1 MKHLSKISTYILT
14 FLFLSAISFGLF
26 SFTKSDQYFE
36 IAKNIDIYTTLYK
49 ELNTYYVDDIQPA
62 ELMRTGID
70 AMLKSLDP
78 YTDFISEAEMEDYR
92 FQTTGKYGGIG
103 SLIME
108 QDGYVIISEPYEGS
122 PSQKA
127 GILAGD
133 KVLKVD
139 GKNLKGKSSDDV
151 SKALKGQPNTPVEL
165 TILRLQADGSEK
177 EITITLNREE
187 IHVNNVPYYGMI
199 NENVGY
205 ILLEHFYTDAGKEVR
220 EALQDLKTKHN
231 PKSVILDLRGNPGGL
246 LNEAVNVS
254 NVFVDKD
261 QDIVYTRGKVEEWD
275 KSFKTLMNAIDK
287 EIPLVILTNSGS
299 ASASEIV
306 SGSIQDLDRGVI
318 IGQLTYGKGLV
329 QTTRPLSYNTKLKVT
344 TAKYY
349 IPSGRCIQAIN
360 YAEKGPD
367 GEVKRIPDSL
377 KVAYKT
383 KAGRVVYDGGGIEPD
398 VKIEPELLSNI
409 TFTLLEKNLIFNYA
423 TIYRAKHP
431 EIKKA
436 LEFKL
441 SDADFEDFVNYLST
455 KEYKYS
461 TDSEKNL
468 EELEKTAKEEKYYEA
483 LKDQINELHKKL
495 ALDKKNDIYK
505 QKSELISLLEEE
517 IAERYYYRKGR
528 IEASFA
534 NDKEIQKAIEV
545 LNNTTTYNTY
555 LSPKK

>member
-1 MKHLSKISTYILT
+1 MIITLSVIIV
-14 FLFLSAISFGLF
+14 GLQ

-78 YTDFISEAEMEDYR
+78 YTDFISEAEMEDFR

-108 QDGYVIISEPYEGS
+108 QDGIVIISEPYEGS

-127 GILAGD
+127 GVLAGD
-133 KVLKVD
+133 KIIKVD
-139 GKNLKGKSSDDV
+139 GKNLKGKSSEDV

-165 TILRLQADGSEK
+165 TLLRLQADGTEK
-177 EITITLNREE
+177 EITYTLNREE

-199 NENVGY
+199 NNDVGY
-205 ILLEHFYTDAGKEVR
+205 ILLEHFYSDAGKEVR
-220 EALQDLKTKHN
+220 DALQDLKLKYH

-254 NVFVDKD
+254 NTFVEKD
-261 QDIVYTRGKVEEWD
+261 QDIVYTKGKVEEWD
-275 KSFKTLMNAIDK
+275 KSFKTTMNAIDK
-287 EIPLVILTNSGS
+287 EIPLVVLTNSGS

-318 IGQLTYGKGLV
+318 VGQLTYGKGLV

-360 YAEKGPD
+360 YAERGPD

-377 KVAYKT
+377 KVAFKT
-383 KAGRVVYDGGGIEPD
+383 KSGRVVYDGGGVEPD
-398 VKIEPELLSNI
+398 VKLEPEMLSQI
-409 TFTLLEKNLIFNYA
+409 AITLLEKNLIFNYA

-436 LEFKL
+436 IEFKL
-441 SDADFEDFVNYLST
+441 SDSDFEEFVSYLAT
-455 KEYKYS
+455 KQYDYS
-461 TDSEKNL
+461 TQSEKYL
-468 EELEKTAKEEKYYEA
+468 DELEKTAKEEKYYEA
-483 LKDQINELHKKL
+483 LKDQIAELHKKL
-495 ALDKKNDIYK
+495 SLDKKNDIYK
-505 QKSELISLLEEE
+505 QKTELISLLEEE

-534 NDKEIQKAIEV
+534 NDKEVQKAIDV
-545 LNNTTTYNTY
+545 LSNSTTYRAY
-555 LSPKK
+555 LTPKK

>member
-1 MKHLSKISTYILT
+1 MQHKKTIKT
-14 FLFLSAISFGLF
+14 LFIVVAFSAVSFGLL

-36 IAKNIDIYTTLYK
+36 IAKNIDIFTTLYK

-62 ELMRTGID
+62 KMMRTGID

-108 QDGYVIISEPYEGS
+108 QDGYVVISEPYEGS

-127 GILAGD
+127 GVLAGD
-133 KVLKVD
+133 KILKVD
-139 GKNLKGKSSDDV
+139 GKLLKGKTSEDV
-151 SKALKGQPNTPVEL
+151 SKALKGQPNTTVEL
-165 TILRLQADGSEK
+165 TVLRLQADGTEK
-177 EITITLNREE
+177 EIVLSLNREE

-199 NENVGY
+199 NNDVGY
-205 ILLEHFYTDAGKEVR
+205 ILLEHFYSDAGKEVR
-220 EALQDLKTKHN
+220 DALQDLKNKHN

-254 NVFVDKD
+254 NAFIDKD
-261 QDIVYTRGKVEEWD
+261 ENVVYTKGKVEEWD
-275 KSFKTLMNAIDK
+275 KSFKTMMSAIDK
-287 EIPLVILTNSGS
+287 EIPLVVLTNSGS

-318 IGQLTYGKGLV
+318 VGQLTYGKGLV

-377 KVAYKT
+377 KVAFKT
-383 KAGRVVYDGGGIEPD
+383 KAGRVVYDGGGVEPD
-398 VKIEPELLSNI
+398 VKLEPELLSQI
-409 TFTLLEKNLIFNYA
+409 GVALLQKNLIFNYA
-423 TIYRAKHP
+423 TQYRAKHP
-431 EIKKA
+431 DIKKA
-436 LEFKL
+436 IEFKL
-441 SDADFEDFVNYLST
+441 SEADFEDFVAYVSKNDY
-455 KEYKYS
+455 EYK
-461 TDSEKNL
+461 TESEKTL
-468 EELEKTAKEEKYYEA
+468 IELEKTSKEEKYYDA
-483 LKDQINELHKKL
+483 IKDQIAELHKKL
-495 ALDKKNDIYK
+495 ELDKKNDIYK
-505 QKSELISLLEEE
+505 QKAELMSLLQEE

-528 IEASFA
+528 IEASFI
-534 NDKEIQKAIEV
+534 NDKEVQKAIEV
-545 LNNTTTYNTY
+545 LNNTQAYKSY
-555 LSPKK
+555 LLPKK

>member
-1 MKHLSKISTYILT
+1 MIRKNYIIKAIYTFAITGFFTISLCSFSKP
-14 FLFLSAISFGLF
+14 
-26 SFTKSDQYFE
+26 DQFFE
-36 IAKNIDIYTTLYK
+36 IAKNIDIFTTLYK

-108 QDGYVIISEPYEGS
+108 QDGYVVISEPYEGS

-127 GILAGD
+127 GVLAGD

-139 GKNLKGKSSDDV
+139 GKNLKGKSSEDV

-165 TILRLQADGSEK
+165 TLLRLQADGSEK
-177 EITITLNREE
+177 EITVSLNREE
-187 IHVNNVPYYGMI
+187 IIVNNVPYFGMI
-199 NENVGY
+199 NEDVGY
-205 ILLEHFYTDAGKEVR
+205 VLLEHFYNDAGKEVR
-220 EALQDLKTKHN
+220 EAVQNLKSKYH
-231 PKSVILDLRGNPGGL
+231 PKSIILDLRGNPGGL

-261 QDIVYTRGKVEEWD
+261 LEIVSTRGKVEEWD
-275 KSFKTLMNAIDK
+275 KSFKTTANALDK
-287 EIPLVILTNSGS
+287 DIPLVVLTNSGS

-306 SGSIQDLDRGVI
+306 SGSIQDLDRGI
-318 IGQLTYGKGLV
+318 IVGQLTYGKGLV
-329 QTTRPLSYNTKLKVT
+329 QTTRALSYNTKLKVT

-367 GEVKRIPDSL
+367 GEVKKIPDSL
-377 KVAYKT
+377 KVAFKT
-383 KAGRVVYDGGGIEPD
+383 KAGRVVFDGGGVEPD
-398 VKIEPELLSNI
+398 MKLEPVLLSQI
-409 TFTLLEKNLIFNYA
+409 AITLLDKNLIFNYA
-423 TIYRAKHP
+423 SIYRAKHP
-431 EIKKA
+431 SISSA
-436 LEFKL
+436 ISFKL
-441 SDADFEDFVNYLST
+441 SDSEFEDFVEYLSK
-455 KEYKYS
+455 KEYQYS
-461 TDSEKNL
+461 TESEKTL
-468 EELEKTAKEEKYYEA
+468 EQLEKTAKEEKYFEA
-483 LKDQINELHKKL
+483 LKNEIAELHKKL

-505 QKSELISLLEEE
+505 QKIELKSLLEEE
-517 IAERYYYRKGR
+517 IAERYYFRKGR

-534 NDKEIQKAIEV
+534 NDIEV
-545 LNNTTTYNTY
+545 QAAVKLLQNPTSYQSY
-555 LSPKK
+555 LAPKK